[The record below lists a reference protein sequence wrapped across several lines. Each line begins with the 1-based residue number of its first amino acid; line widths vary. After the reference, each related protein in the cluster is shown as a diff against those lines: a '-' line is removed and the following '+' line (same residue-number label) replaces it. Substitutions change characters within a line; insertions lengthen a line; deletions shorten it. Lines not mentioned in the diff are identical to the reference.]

1 MTPRFAGVVS
11 RGAASLVDIVIL
23 TVLLAGTTWIVPQL
37 AFHLLGIEP
46 SRCPEG
52 TEWWRFRVHLCHALS
67 WVNPVATF
75 AYPPLYRVAF
85 WTVAG
90 QTPGMAL
97 LGLRLLRTDGRPI
110 DFATAI
116 RRWAAR
122 LGSILALGLGF
133 LPILFSSRRQALH
146 DRLAGTVVV
155 HAWAAPMERPWA
167 ELPG

>member
-1 MTPRFAGVVS
+1 V
-11 RGAASLVDIVIL
+11 VDIVIL

-37 AFHLLGIEP
+37 AFHLLGLQP
-46 SRCPEG
+46 PHCPEG
-52 TEWWRFRVHLCHALS
+52 TEWWRFRVHLCHALG
-67 WVNPVATF
+67 WVNPVATL
-75 AYPPLYRVAF
+75 AYPPLYRVTF

-97 LGLRLLRTDGRPI
+97 FGLRLLRTDGRQI
-110 DFATAI
+110 DLATAI

-133 LPILFSSRRQALH
+133 LPILLSTRRQALH

-155 HAWAAPMERPWA
+155 HAWAEPMPRPWA
-167 ELPG
+167 ELRG